1 VLSFLTLAILY
12 LRAELLRARHAYT
25 INHLAVKSKIGPKKQ
40 RTLKTKRRKLRK
52 VAFKK
57 VKVDGIE

>member
-1 VLSFLTLAILY
+1 MSFLTVAILY
-12 LRAELLRARHAYT
+12 LRAELPRARHAYT

-40 RTLKTKRRKLRK
+40 RTLKTKRIKVRK

-57 VKVDGIE
+57 GKGRWD